1 MIQEESYGTENNDD
15 FKNEPKVSIGWSR
28 NRAAVNIRDSKQT
41 SDSWQIRG
49 FENSESNHKLDSYRS
64 DNSYS
69 SRTNNPMQHRY
80 NNSKQ

>member
-1 MIQEESYGTENNDD
+1 MIQEESYGTKNNDK
-15 FKNEPKVSIGWSR
+15 FKSEPKVSIGWSR

-41 SDSWQIRG
+41 SDAWQIRG
-49 FENSESNHKLDSYRS
+49 FETSESNNRLDSYRS

-80 NNSKQ
+80 DNSKQ